1 MQFKKVIMTQPK
13 TRERIEEKADT
24 LFYENGFE
32 ATSFADIA
40 EAVGISR
47 GNFYHH
53 FKSKDDILDAVIR
66 RRLAKTRCMLGEW
79 EADAPPKARILSFIR
94 ILLTNQTKIM
104 AFGCPVG
111 TLTTE
116 LAKLD
121 HVAHERAADI
131 FTLFRDWL
139 AEQFRALGHDDAKA
153 LALHLL
159 GRTQGITVMASTY
172 HDEDYLAS
180 EVAALEGWLDA
191 LSDKPSLKG

>member
-1 MQFKKVIMTQPK
+1 MTQPK
-13 TRERIEEKADT
+13 TRERIEEKADD

-53 FKSKDDILDAVIR
+53 FRSKDDILDAVIS
-66 RRLAKTRCMLGEW
+66 RRLDRTKRMLEEW
-79 EADAPPKARILSFIR
+79 EADALPKARISSFIR

-121 HVAHERAADI
+121 HVAHDRAADI
-131 FTLFRDWL
+131 FTMFRDWL
-139 AEQFRALGHDDAKA
+139 TDQFLALGCGNKSGS

-159 GRTQGITVMASTY
+159 GRSQGIAVMASTY
-172 HDEDYLAS
+172 RDKNFLAS
-180 EVAALEGWLDA
+180 EVACLEKWLDT
-191 LSDKPSLKG
+191 LPDTSL

>member
-1 MQFKKVIMTQPK
+1 MRQVT
-13 TRERIEEKADT
+13 TRERIEAKADG
-24 LFYENGFE
+24 LFYENGYE

-40 EAVGISR
+40 GAVGISR

-66 RRLAKTRCMLGEW
+66 RRLSKTKGMLELW
-79 EADAPPKARILSFIR
+79 EADAPPKTRILSFIR

-121 HVAHERAADI
+121 HIAQSDATEV

-139 AEQFRALGHDDAKA
+139 AEQFRLLGHGDESAP

-159 GRTQGITVMASTY
+159 GRTQGIAVMASAY
-172 HDEDYLAS
+172 RDESYLTT
-180 EVAALEGWLDA
+180 EVAALESWLGT
-191 LSDKPSLKG
+191 LPDKSSQKD

>member
-1 MQFKKVIMTQPK
+1 MTQQK
-13 TRERIEEKADT
+13 TRARIEEKADE

-40 EAVGISR
+40 KAVGISR

-53 FKSKDDILDAVIR
+53 FKSKDDILNAVIR
-66 RRLAKTRCMLGEW
+66 RRLSKTRGMLEQW
-79 EADAPPKARILSFIR
+79 ERNEPPKSRIVSFIR
-94 ILLTNQTKIM
+94 ILLTNKTKIM

-116 LAKLD
+116 LMKLD
-121 HVAHERAADI
+121 HVAQDRATDI

-139 AEQFRALGHDDAKA
+139 ADQFLSLGYGDKSTS

-159 GRTQGITVMASTY
+159 GRSQGIAVMASAY
-172 HDEDYLAS
+172 RDEGFLAS
-180 EVAALEGWLDA
+180 EVAALEEWLDA
-191 LSDKPSLKG
+191 ALDTSSLKG

>member
-1 MQFKKVIMTQPK
+1 MSQSK
-13 TRERIEEKADT
+13 TRERIEVRADD
-24 LFYENGFE
+24 LFYKNGFE

-40 EAVGISR
+40 GAVGISR

-66 RRLAKTRCMLGEW
+66 RRLSKTRGMLEQW
-79 EADAPPKARILSFIR
+79 EADAAPKTRILSFIR

-116 LAKLD
+116 LAKL
-121 HVAHERAADI
+121 HHIAQPGAVEI

-139 AEQFRALGHDDAKA
+139 AEQFRALGHGTDSAS

-159 GRTQGITVMASTY
+159 GRSQGIAVMASAY
-172 HDEDYLAS
+172 RDENYMTT
-180 EVAALEGWLDA
+180 EVAALEAWLNT
-191 LSDKPSLKG
+191 LPDKSSLKD